1 MKTTSTLSKLSAVA
15 IGLLLFSSCSKK
27 EDLTPTNL
35 DIDRKNDAQAQVIN
49 QSEINTN
56 TVWEDKVNG
65 VDYMISGALQI
76 NAGLIIKPGV
86 TIMFEDGAGLQV
98 NEEGSI
104 SAIGA
109 SGNEIYFTSKSG
121 KRSAW
126 KGITIL
132 SNNAKNVISYCKV
145 EHGGATNSFGA
156 GNIILGS
163 GANTAEAE
171 VSFSDITASGSDG
184 IVISEGSKVHNFT
197 GNNLHT
203 NSAFPVNMH
212 LTDAYQ
218 MSDMNQFSN
227 NGKEF
232 IKVSGN
238 GENVIAKQITLAK
251 LNESFLISG
260 KVTAGN
266 KFTIAAG
273 SRVMMD
279 ANAEVVI
286 DGASGNGAFV
296 AIGTQSQPISIS
308 AIYNGTGIWNT
319 IRFRSSNSNDNRIE
333 YCNISGGGLNTG
345 SADGMI
351 SVVNDNGG
359 SSNIVIR
366 NSNIMNSAA
375 IGIYIQSANS
385 EYNSDIIS
393 GNVFS
398 NNVKGNVHIE

>member
-65 VDYMISGALQI
+65 VDYMVSGTLQI
-76 NAGLIIKPGV
+76 NAGLTIKPGV

-104 SAIGA
+104 SAIGT

-126 KGITIL
+126 KGITII
-132 SNNAKNVISYCKV
+132 SNNAKNVISYCKI

-163 GANTAEAE
+163 GTNTAEAE

-184 IVISEGSKVHNFT
+184 IVISEGSKVHNFN
-197 GNNLHT
+197 GNNIHT

-232 IKVSGN
+232 IKVTGN
-238 GENVIAKQITLAK
+238 GDNMIAKQITLTK
-251 LNESFLISG
+251 LNESFLVSG

-279 ANAEVVI
+279 ANAELVI
-286 DGASGNGAFV
+286 DGAAGNGAFV
-296 AIGTQSQPISIS
+296 AIGT
-308 AIYNGTGIWNT
+308 
-319 IRFRSSNSNDNRIE
+319 
-333 YCNISGGGLNTG
+333 
-345 SADGMI
+345 
-351 SVVNDNGG
+351 
-359 SSNIVIR
+359 
-366 NSNIMNSAA
+366 
-375 IGIYIQSANS
+375 
-385 EYNSDIIS
+385 
-393 GNVFS
+393 
-398 NNVKGNVHIE
+398 